1 MKNILKKIGAAL
13 WSKKV
18 IVPLIIALSA
28 ALGYEMSADGAARL
42 ACILPLV
49 GGCG

>member
-18 IVPLIIALSA
+18 LVPLIIALSA
-28 ALGYEMSADGAARL
+28 ALGYEMSADDPNEIGRASCRER
-42 ACILPLV
+42 V
-49 GGCG
+49 

>member
-18 IVPLIIALSA
+18 LVPLIIALSA
-28 ALGYEMSADGAARL
+28 ALGYEMNADGAERL
-42 ACILPLV
+42 VCILPLV
-49 GGCG
+49 GGCV